1 MARAVGAGGSTLCEP
16 ASWGVGTDARNLCRG
31 GTVLASRAM
40 NPARNLVLVGPMGAG
55 KTSVGKRLASRLGL
69 AFVDCDHRLEELT
82 GASVPVSFEC
92 EGEAGFR
99 ARESQLI
106 ADLMQGAGQLVATG
120 GGAVLAAEN
129 RRHLAAGGFVV
140 WLRAS
145 VPHQIERLARDR
157 TRPLLAVP
165 DRQARLEAL
174 AAERDP
180 FYRDLADLVFDG
192 DGLQVATAADRL
204 GALLEAQWQRAEAA

>member
-1 MARAVGAGGSTLCEP
+1 
-16 ASWGVGTDARNLCRG
+16 
-31 GTVLASRAM
+31 M

-82 GASVPVSFEC
+82 GATVPLIFEC

-106 ADLMQGAGQLVATG
+106 AELMRGDGQLVATG

-129 RRHLAAGGFVV
+129 RRQLAAGGFVV

-157 TRPLLAVP
+157 SRPLLAVP
-165 DRQARLEAL
+165 DREARLAAL

-180 FYRDLADLVFDG
+180 LYRELADLAFDG
-192 DGLQVATAADRL
+192 DGLAVATAAERL
-204 GALLEAQWQRAEAA
+204 AALLETHWQRPVAA